1 MKAILHDAYGPP
13 EVLTLAEVPKPVVED
28 GEVLVRVHAAS
39 VNPADW
45 HLMRGDPYIARLSF
59 GPRKPRDRVPGCDLA
74 GRVEAVGSNVT
85 TVQPGDEVF
94 GSPFEHGLG
103 AFAEFA
109 AISADLVAPR
119 PANLTLE
126 QAATV
131 PVAAMTALQGLRD
144 HGRVEAGQKVLIIG
158 ASGGVGTFAVQ
169 IAKSLGAEVTGAC
182 SAAKSE
188 LVRSVGADHVID
200 YAEED
205 FTAGAE
211 RYDVI
216 FQLGG
221 TRSPSDCRRALT
233 SNGTLVLSSGEP
245 AGRLFGPLGRVV
257 KAMVVSP
264 FVSERMVTF
273 TVKPNREDLLALKEL
288 IEAGTVTPVIDRT
301 YSLSEV
307 PDAVG
312 YLEEGNARGKVG
324 VKIWRATAE
333 SPSSSR
339 PA

>member
-1 MKAILHDAYGPP
+1 MKAIVHDTYGSP
-13 EVLTLAEVPKPVVED
+13 EVLRLTEVPKPVVED

-59 GPRKPRDRVPGCDLA
+59 GPRKPKDRVPGCDLA

-85 TVQPGDEVF
+85 TAQPGDEVF

-109 AISADLVAPR
+109 AVSADLVAPR

-131 PVAAMTALQGLRD
+131 PVAGMTALQGLRD

-169 IAKSLGAEVTGAC
+169 IAKSLGAEVTGVC
-182 SAAKSE
+182 SAAKVD
-188 LVRSVGADHVID
+188 LVRLLGTDHVID
-200 YAEED
+200 YTEDD
-205 FTAGAE
+205 FTASAD

-221 TRSPSDCRRALT
+221 TRSPSDCRGALT
-233 SNGTLVLSSGEP
+233 PSGTLVLSSGEP
-245 AGRLFGPLGRVV
+245 AGRFLGPLGRVV
-257 KAMVVSP
+257 KGMLQSP
-264 FVSERMVTF
+264 FVSQRMLTF
-273 TVKPNREDLLALKEL
+273 TVKPNREDLLALTEL
-288 IEAGTVTPVIDRT
+288 IEAGAVAPVIDRT
-301 YSLSEV
+301 YPLSEV
-307 PDAVG
+307 PEAVG
-312 YLEEGNARGKVG
+312 YLEEGNARGKVA
-324 VKIWRATAE
+324 VKL
-333 SPSSSR
+333 
-339 PA
+339 

>member
-1 MKAILHDAYGPP
+1 MKAIVHDAYGAPD
-13 EVLTLAEVPKPVVED
+13 VLRLTEVPKPVVED

-59 GPRKPRDRVPGCDLA
+59 GPRRPRDRVPGCDLA

-85 TVQPGDEVF
+85 TAQPGDEVF

-109 AISADLVAPR
+109 AVSADLVAPR

-131 PVAAMTALQGLRD
+131 PVAGMTALQGLRD

-182 SAAKSE
+182 SAAKAE

-200 YAEED
+200 YTGED
-205 FTAGAE
+205 FTTSAE
-211 RYDVI
+211 PYDVI

-221 TRSPSDCRRALT
+221 TRSPSDCRRTLA

-257 KAMVVSP
+257 RAMLQSA
-264 FVSERMVTF
+264 FVSQRMLTF

-288 IEAGTVTPVIDRT
+288 VEGGTVTPVIDRT

-307 PDAVG
+307 PDAIR
-312 YLEEGNARGKVG
+312 YLEDGRARGKIAVT
-324 VKIWRATAE
+324 I
-333 SPSSSR
+333 
-339 PA
+339 